1 MTVTAR
7 SVYRWTSY
15 LSGAVNHLGT
25 YRFSAYSCTIPLS
38 RSLTTTTTHMRP
50 SDPAEP
56 RALEDLTGGALSAWT
71 LLDEPRR
78 IEKSYKF
85 KDFDTAWDFMN
96 AVSAKCKETNHHP
109 EWSNVYNEVFV
120 RWTTHKPPGGV
131 RKKDRI
137 MATVCDS
144 FADAYGA
151 EVVQTRDMGDL
162 TAAGQ
167 TGRDCCTTGSE
178 SEKQKVEKEESDE
191 GREGSVAGMGGQPS

>member
-1 MTVTAR
+1 M
-7 SVYRWTSY
+7 
-15 LSGAVNHLGT
+15 
-25 YRFSAYSCTIPLS
+25 
-38 RSLTTTTTHMRP
+38 RSLTTAASLMRP
-50 SDPAEP
+50 SAPDEP
-56 RALEDLTGGALSAWT
+56 RALEDLTSGSSNAWQ

-120 RWTTHKPPGGV
+120 RWTTHKSPGGV

-151 EVVQTRDMGDL
+151 DVVQRRDMGGL

-167 TGRDCCTTGSE
+167 TGRDCCTTGPE
-178 SEKQKVEKEESDE
+178 SEKEKVEKEEKEE
-191 GREGSVAGMGGQPS
+191 GREGSVAEMGGQPS